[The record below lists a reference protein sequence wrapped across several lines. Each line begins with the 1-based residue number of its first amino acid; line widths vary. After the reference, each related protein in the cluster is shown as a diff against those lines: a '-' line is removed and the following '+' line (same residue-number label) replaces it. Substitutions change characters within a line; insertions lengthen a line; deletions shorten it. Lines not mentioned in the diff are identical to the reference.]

1 MFSYFFNNTF
11 IAHLNEFNDNSFLEL
26 QKNQYR
32 PLRKGISN
40 MIRIHATGAIA
51 MPTEVRIQLLISSKD
66 VIHS

>member
-1 MFSYFFNNTF
+1 MYQIIQN
-11 IAHLNEFNDNSFLEL
+11 IEL
-26 QKNQYR
+26 KQINQWNYKKNQYR

-51 MPTEVRIQLLISSKD
+51 MPTEVRIQMLASSKD